1 MFPMFGSDNGV
12 GVSPEILA
20 AMADANRGY
29 AAGYGDDQWTQ
40 RLNEAYSGFFEK
52 QCYVLS
58 APTGTAANALALSA
72 ITPPYGQVLCHEDA
86 HIFTTEC
93 GAPEFYAGGS
103 RLVPLGGEGGKLSAQ
118 SVANHLAHHF
128 PYNRHHMPMAAIS
141 VTQPTEV
148 GTLYSLDELAAIAE
162 VVHSRGMKVHMDGAR
177 FANALVA
184 MNCTPAEL
192 SWRCGIDILTFG
204 TTKNGTMNAE
214 AIIVFDRDLVVEL
227 ALRHKRAGL
236 LTSKMRFASVQLL
249 AYLEGNLWK
258 RNAIASNSAAR
269 SLESMFA
276 QLPGAEVVYPVET
289 NQVFVALS
297 EGTVAD
303 LGATGIHFRRWGRPR
318 PTVHRLVTAFASD
331 LDVNDILQR
340 IQNCS

>member
-1 MFPMFGSDNGV
+1 MIPMFGSDNGV

-20 AMADANRGY
+20 AMAEANTGF
-29 AAGYGDDQWTQ
+29 AAGYGDDQWTG
-40 RLNEAYSGFFEK
+40 RLDAAYSTFFKKE
-52 QCYVLS
+52 CYVLS

-103 RLVPLGGEGGKLSAQ
+103 RLVPLAGDGGRLSAK
-118 SVANHLAHHF
+118 SVADYLAHHF
-128 PYNRHHMPMAAIS
+128 PHNRHHMTMAAIS

-214 AIIVFDRDLVVEL
+214 AIIVFDRDLVAEL

-249 AYLEGNLWK
+249 AYLEGDLWR
-258 RNAIASNSAAR
+258 RNALAANGAAR

-276 QLPGAEVVYPVET
+276 RLPGAELLYPVET
-289 NQVFVALS
+289 NQVFVSLS
-297 EGTVAD
+297 DDVLAD
-303 LGATGIHFRRWGRPR
+303 LSSAGCHFRRWGRPR
-318 PTVHRLVTAFASD
+318 PNVHRLVTAFSSKA
-331 LDVNDILQR
+331 DVDDIFHR
-340 IQNCS
+340 IQNSA